1 VTLDFIMLVN
11 NNLHE
16 KYVSEGGRDVRVSVL
31 YSAALVPG
39 FTLMITPNIT
49 LVRQCFEEHTC
60 IDTWVDVA
68 ISGLI
73 RYLYFYHV

>member
-1 VTLDFIMLVN
+1 MTLDFIMLVN

-31 YSAALVPG
+31 YSAALVLG

>member
-31 YSAALVPG
+31 YSAALVLG

-49 LVRQCFEEHTC
+49 LVRQCFEEH

-73 RYLYFYHV
+73 RYYFYHV

>member
-1 VTLDFIMLVN
+1 MLVN